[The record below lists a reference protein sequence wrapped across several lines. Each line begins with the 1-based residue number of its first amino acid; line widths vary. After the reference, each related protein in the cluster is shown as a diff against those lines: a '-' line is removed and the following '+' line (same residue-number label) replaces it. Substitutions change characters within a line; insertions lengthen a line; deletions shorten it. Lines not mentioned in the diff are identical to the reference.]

1 MVEHSLYDWGKDY
14 GIPLLGAIAVPM
26 LVWWLTWFYG
36 AGRAEKQK
44 ELEKLRDNLN
54 FLVSV
59 SLASLNTLIFLGN
72 KIKEVL
78 EKEASAKHVI
88 CNNLPSLDASFDDI
102 CYGFLFDNVFDVVDE
117 TKYAPCIEHNKDFV
131 VDIVRVKSL
140 LNAAEQ
146 YITHRNNTIASIAN
160 CENLEIKLQ
169 RCNAFL
175 LEDYVNFD
183 KYLIDVYR
191 ITILLKQIIDS
202 VEKLNISIRELNLLS
217 QPYSTAY
224 WKQGYSSEKSFIYT
238 TTFSMQEASLERLHE
253 EVGDN
258 NLLVCCSAFSGN
270 SKAYPNISVKKIPA
284 AILKKC
290 EWGREGYPLNL
301 TNYHPDDK
309 EFEFDE
315 ENDE

>member
-1 MVEHSLYDWGKDY
+1 MNCLVNIWNSFINSFLFDGPWWKDY
-14 GIPLLGAIAVPM
+14 GIPLLGAIGVPM
-26 LVWWLTWFYG
+26 LVWLLTWFYG

-88 CNNLPSLDASFDDI
+88 CNNLPSLDAYSFDDI

-175 LEDYVNFD
+175 LEDCVNFD

-217 QPYSTAY
+217 QPYTQEHLDFIKNAEKEY
-224 WKQGYSSEKSFIYT
+224 NEYLNKQ
-238 TTFSMQEASLERLHE
+238 
-253 EVGDN
+253 
-258 NLLVCCSAFSGN
+258 
-270 SKAYPNISVKKIPA
+270 KK
-284 AILKKC
+284 
-290 EWGREGYPLNL
+290 
-301 TNYHPDDK
+301 
-309 EFEFDE
+309 
-315 ENDE
+315 ENKND